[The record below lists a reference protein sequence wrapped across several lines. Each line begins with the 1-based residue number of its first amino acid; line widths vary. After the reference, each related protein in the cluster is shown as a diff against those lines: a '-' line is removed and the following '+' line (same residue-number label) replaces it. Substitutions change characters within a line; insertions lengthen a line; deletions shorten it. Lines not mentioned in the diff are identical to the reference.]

1 MTVEPTP
8 DRDARFDG
16 LRIVGL
22 LVLVMWMVEVV
33 DAVAGQRLDQYGIE
47 PRDADGLAG
56 VVTAPFLHDGF
67 GHLIA
72 NTVPFVV
79 MGFLIAIGGAV
90 RVLAVTAIVM
100 FVGGVGTWLI
110 APANTVH
117 IGASGVVF
125 GYAAYLMSRGIFNR
139 SVTELLIAAV
149 VAAVWGTA
157 LLSGLLPQDGI
168 SWQGH
173 LCGAIGG
180 VVAAALLRRQR
191 VRSET

>member
-1 MTVEPTP
+1 MTVERTP
-8 DRDARFDG
+8 EREDRFDG

-22 LVLVMWMVEVV
+22 LVLVMWMVEAV

-79 MGFLIAIGGAV
+79 MGFVIAIGGAV
-90 RVLAVTAIVM
+90 RVLAVTAIVAL
-100 FVGGVGTWLI
+100 VGGVGTWLI
-110 APANTVH
+110 APSNTVH
-117 IGASGVVF
+117 IGASGIVF
-125 GYAAYLMSRGIFNR
+125 GYASYLMSRGIFNR
-139 SVTELLIAAV
+139 SITELLIAGA

-173 LCGAIGG
+173 LCGAVGG

-191 VRSET
+191 VRSGA

>member
-1 MTVEPTP
+1 MTVEQTS

-33 DAVAGQRLDQYGIE
+33 DAIVGQRLDQYGIE

-79 MGFLIAIGGAV
+79 MGFVIALGGAV
-90 RVLAVTAIVM
+90 RVLAVTAIVAL
-100 FVGGVGTWLI
+100 VGGVGTWLI
-110 APANTVH
+110 APSNTVH
-117 IGASGVVF
+117 IGASGLVF

-139 SVTELLIAAV
+139 SITELLIAGA

-180 VVAAALLRRQR
+180 VVAAALLRRQP
-191 VRSET
+191 VRSES